1 MAEESS
7 GIAVADSNSEGA
19 VSSPRQHR
27 RDISMEAFLREWQG
41 ASASEDNGLGDF
53 GMVGGTVFAIGSQNN
68 RVSSFDGSGGRSNDA
83 NNDGGMMQPT
93 VGNRVANS
101 IDALDNDVE
110 TTRIDSM
117 ESDDALISNG
127 LSSAIHDAARITNWQ
142 LVAELSK
149 SDPKSAE
156 FVGPHC
162 WTALHHACSRRC
174 PHADVIDSLLN
185 AYPEALVKT
194 DDRGWTPL
202 HQACRFKAPK
212 DVVRLLLRAYPELG
226 KRSACMRNSEGRSA
240 LWLALRYDAPNGV
253 VDMLLQADPGA
264 VLDEDREGG
273 SPLTLVWD
281 DYANSFQGKR
291 TLQVLLRNLENEG
304 GSPDDD
310 GTQERI
316 ATAERNAKEAMT
328 KSAPVCK
335 ELQSKWK
342 KALTLLKA
350 YFQFPAEDSDGP
362 TTRTWRVLHAVSA
375 IKCHPTLFLLARA
388 LYPEQASEV
397 DENDL
402 LPGIVRDTL
411 SLPDPQSSCA
421 DRRRSSNRTAL
432 HFAAMS
438 PLLSGRGEGRS
449 VIKTLLKLNPAAA
462 THVDGYG
469 SLPLHLLA
477 RNDKRLHWVNDGFQ
491 DVYNAY
497 PDASL
502 CRDGFGRT
510 PLHCAASAAGHYSR
524 SSSVVNVG
532 SEPSHTVQEAARG
545 ERSELRSVIQ
555 NLVQGNGAA
564 ASITDNSGRLPLHYI
579 AEKAE
584 EWNADAQAILNAHPA
599 AAQTR
604 SGALTYNRLPLHMA
618 ASSTDARPSLIMNLV
633 NANPRAA
640 TLMDSMGRLPLHL
653 VCDSGRS
660 TWDRGI
666 EAIYSAYTQAVATPE
681 ASQRRWTVLHTVV
694 ANISASRDLIEHVLS
709 LHPNSASLADGDG
722 KFPLHVACGTN
733 RQWEEGGIRL
743 IFEADPSVAL
753 VEDNDGLLPFQIAAL
768 RSCLTH
774 SSDSDGT
781 DDDSGDGDADEE
793 DLSILEIM
801 YNLLNAQPSIIYV

>member
-7 GIAVADSNSEGA
+7 GSGTPAAAAAA
-19 VSSPRQHR
+19 VSDEGVAGLTTRQHR

-41 ASASEDNGLGDF
+41 ASASDDNNNGLDDF
-53 GMVGGTVFAIGSQNN
+53 GMVGMSSHHRRISSVGS
-68 RVSSFDGSGGRSNDA
+68 VGRSNNIDA
-83 NNDGGMMQPT
+83 NERRHLLSEVNNQS
-93 VGNRVANS
+93 NS
-101 IDALDNDVE
+101 MDALDINIE
-110 TTRIDSM
+110 TMRIDSM
-117 ESDDALISNG
+117 ESDEAQLMSNG
-127 LSSAIHDAARITNWQ
+127 FSSAIHDAARITNWQ

-149 SDPKSAE
+149 SDPKAAE
-156 FVGPHC
+156 YIGPHC

-174 PHADVIDSLLN
+174 PHADVIDSLLS

-226 KRSACMRNSEGRSA
+226 KRAACMRNSEGRSA
-240 LWLALRYDAPNGV
+240 LWLALRYDAPKGV
-253 VDMLLQADPGA
+253 ADMLLQADPGA

-291 TLQVLLRNLENEG
+291 TLQVLLRTFENEG
-304 GSPDDD
+304 PDSPDDD
-310 GTQERI
+310 DAQQRI
-316 ATAERNAKEAMT
+316 ATAERNAKQAMT
-328 KSAPVCK
+328 KSAPACK
-335 ELQSKWK
+335 ELQSKWN
-342 KALTLLKA
+342 KAITLLKA
-350 YFQFPAEDSDGP
+350 YFQFPPEDSDNP
-362 TTRTWRVLHAVSA
+362 TTRKWRVLHAVSA

-388 LYPEQASEV
+388 LYPEQANEV

-402 LPGIVRDTL
+402 LPGNGRDAH
-411 SLPDPQSSCA
+411 SLPDPQSQ

-438 PLLSGRGEGRS
+438 PLEGRT
-449 VIKTLLKLNPAAA
+449 VIKTLLKLNPGAAR
-462 THVDGYG
+462 HVDGYG

-477 RNDKRLHWVNDGFQ
+477 RNDKQLQWTQDGLQ

-497 PDASL
+497 PDASS

-524 SSSVVNVG
+524 SSS
-532 SEPSHTVQEAARG
+532 TTTQETRG
-545 ERSELRSVIQ
+545 EGNELRSVIQ
-555 NLVQGNGAA
+555 NLVESSDTA
-564 ASITDNSGRLPLHYI
+564 ASIADNSGRLPLHYI

-604 SGALTYNRLPLHMA
+604 SGALTYNQLPLHMA
-618 ASSTDARPSLIMNLV
+618 ASSTDARPSLMMYLV

-640 TLMDSMGRLPLHL
+640 SLMDSKGRLPLHL
-653 VCDSGRS
+653 VCNSGRS

-666 EAIYSAYTQAVATPE
+666 EAIYSAYTHAVTTPE
-681 ASQRRWTVLHTVV
+681 ASQRQWTVLHTVL
-694 ANISASRDLIEHVLS
+694 ANISASRDFIEHVLN
-709 LHPNSASLADGDG
+709 LNPNAASVADGDG
-722 KFPLHVACGTN
+722 KYPLHIACGTN
-733 RQWEEGGIRL
+733 RQWEEGGVRV
-743 IFEADPSVAL
+743 IFDANPSAAL
-753 VEDNDGLLPFQIAAL
+753 VEDNDGLLPFQITAM
-768 RSCLTH
+768 RSCVTH
-774 SSDSDGT
+774 PADLDVLK
-781 DDDSGDGDADEE
+781 DDDGGDEDAEEE
-793 DLSILEIM
+793 DLSVLETM
-801 YNLLNAQPSIIYV
+801 YNLLNAQPSIIQV